1 MKYKKLNI
9 IKKERIRV
17 YVRMLKKIHN
27 RCFLALFNGKSTIVI
42 GSRDKDDD
50 MKIDLNVREI
60 NSYKKEILEY
70 EASFTSKKLNE
81 LLDEGNRI
89 KSILIQIPTQE
100 KSVWYENI
108 FIKKEE
114 LEKFLIEALNN
125 EIVRKII
132 KEI

>member
-50 MKIDLNVREI
+50 MKISLNVRAI
-60 NSYKKEILEY
+60 NSLFKRGDKVIKITLVADGKIE
-70 EASFTSKKLNE
+70 
-81 LLDEGNRI
+81 NRFSTDI
-89 KSILIQIPTQE
+89 KTL
-100 KSVWYENI
+100 
-108 FIKKEE
+108 EE
-114 LEKFLIEALNN
+114 LDKTIITFLNN
-125 EIVRKII
+125 KIVEKLVN
-132 KEI
+132 KV